1 MAKTKG
7 VWGIDIGQTALKAL
21 RCYIDDEGN
30 VVADSYDFIEY
41 PKALSLPDADEE
53 TLVTEALDSFLSRND
68 VRGDSVAVTIAG
80 QSGLS
85 RFFKPPPVDSRTLPD
100 IVKRSRFLL
109 L

>member
-21 RCYIDDEGN
+21 RCYVDDEGN

-53 TLVTEALDSFLSRND
+53 ALVTEAMDSFLSRND
-68 VRGDSVAVTIAG
+68 VRGDMVAPCWSKYSAR
-80 QSGLS
+80 L
-85 RFFKPPPVDSRTLPD
+85 
-100 IVKRSRFLL
+100 RSYLCITRNRDMLRP
-109 L
+109 